1 MLKQRKL
8 IQFDVVVLVT
18 NWQRTHG
25 LGGGI
30 GMNWDSL
37 LVQETSIAGDGRLYI
52 LHSLNPR
59 CSESK
64 RLWLMQFW
72 LQSGTW
78 MPSTTRH
85 RAVWWRWLWLSDNAT
100 PCSNFLGTFVMFR
113 VFLPRLAVCW
123 SRAGSS
129 FSVGNAPWVWGD
141 ESCQDWGFWFQDLH

>member
-1 MLKQRKL
+1 MLKQTKL

-18 NWQRTHG
+18 NWQPTQG

-37 LVQETSIAGDGRLYI
+37 LVQETSIAGDGRLHI
-52 LHSLNPR
+52 SHSLSPT

-78 MPSTTRH
+78 MPSTMRH
-85 RAVWWRWLWLSDNAT
+85 RAVGN
-100 PCSNFLGTFVMFR
+100 NFLGTSVMFW
-113 VFLPRLAVCW
+113 VFLRRLAVCR
-123 SRAGSS
+123 SR
-129 FSVGNAPWVWGD
+129 
-141 ESCQDWGFWFQDLH
+141 